1 MSEPPSS
8 GNRWVRGLGGVAIAI
23 TGAALAAVGG
33 TMVYHA
39 ARCRGAVT
47 EPEAAGAP
55 LQQARTLEDIVSEE
69 SKESFPASDAPS
81 WTTLGTR
88 N

>member
-1 MSEPPSS
+1 MSEPPPS
-8 GNRWVRGLGGVAIAI
+8 GNRWVRGLGGAAIAI

-33 TMVYHA
+33 TMVYRA
-39 ARCRGAVT
+39 AHRRETAR
-47 EPEAAGAP
+47 PEAGGAG